1 MLSYEYLISI
11 LGVIFLTAIISLVVF
26 VMTKMERIKELSSI
40 IESLRRSLDE
50 MDEQAKLIVRTDIEL
65 NKTQEELDK
74 KIAGLY
80 TLQKL
85 SRAISTT
92 LEGTQIFKMVEAD
105 YLESLGFEKTCAFL
119 WESKKNEF
127 NLQVSIGYSEE
138 EIASIK
144 NSINAEKKFFFDLI
158 ENERATSSLSLKDD
172 TLKTKIKNILR
183 STAFVIAPIL
193 PKEGEKGFFAVA
205 TENADTSITDGD
217 EELITILAN
226 EIGQALENAR
236 LFEKTWHAQQ
246 QLEHKVE
253 ERTRELTNAL
263 NAVKMLDK
271 RKSDFVSSVSHE
283 LRTPLTSIKGYAAI
297 LLTGKLGTLPPQAK
311 ERLEKI
317 NRHSDELGHI
327 VNDLLDISRI
337 ESGKMAM
344 NLGTHNLKEII
355 GKTDDLLSGQLKEN
369 KIDFNIDIDPGIS
382 VLVDREQIGRVLINL
397 IGNAMKFTPAGGKIS
412 VTAHS
417 LKDGMVEVDITDTGC
432 GIAPEDQESIFEEF
446 YRVENTINQEVKG
459 TGLGLALVKRIVKAH
474 QGKIWVK
481 SAIGAGSTFSFTLKQ
496 G

>member
-1 MLSYEYLISI
+1 
-11 LGVIFLTAIISLVVF
+11 
-26 VMTKMERIKELSSI
+26 MTKMERIKELSSI

-50 MDEQAKLIVRTDIEL
+50 MDEQAKLIVRIDIEL

-119 WESKKNEF
+119 WESKRNEF

-172 TLKTKIKNILR
+172 ALKTKIKNILR

-283 LRTPLTSIKGYAAI
+283 LRTPLI
-297 LLTGKLGTLPPQAK
+297 
-311 ERLEKI
+311 
-317 NRHSDELGHI
+317 
-327 VNDLLDISRI
+327 
-337 ESGKMAM
+337 
-344 NLGTHNLKEII
+344 
-355 GKTDDLLSGQLKEN
+355 
-369 KIDFNIDIDPGIS
+369 
-382 VLVDREQIGRVLINL
+382 
-397 IGNAMKFTPAGGKIS
+397 
-412 VTAHS
+412 
-417 LKDGMVEVDITDTGC
+417 
-432 GIAPEDQESIFEEF
+432 
-446 YRVENTINQEVKG
+446 
-459 TGLGLALVKRIVKAH
+459 
-474 QGKIWVK
+474 
-481 SAIGAGSTFSFTLKQ
+481 
-496 G
+496 

>member
-119 WESKKNEF
+119 WESKRNEF

-172 TLKTKIKNILR
+172 ALKTKIKNILR

-412 VTAHS
+412 VSARS

-481 SAIGAGSTFSFTLKQ
+481 SAIGSGSTFSFTLKQ

>member
-412 VTAHS
+412 VSAHS